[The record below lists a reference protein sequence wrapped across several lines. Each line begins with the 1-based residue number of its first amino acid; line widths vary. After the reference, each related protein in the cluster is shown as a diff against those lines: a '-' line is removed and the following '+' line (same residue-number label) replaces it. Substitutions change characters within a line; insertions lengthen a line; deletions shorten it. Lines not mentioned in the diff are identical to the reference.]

1 MRLLILIWVY
11 LCVVPIAAAQ
21 LMTPISY
28 EGVQKVDSKDI
39 TSTTLTIYP
48 DNLGLVRETRTID
61 VPAGVVDIRFFGV
74 SDMIIPQSAVLEEFE
89 GLRLERN
96 FDSDLISPAKLLDQ
110 SVGKMLTIRRLNPVT
125 SVSDL
130 VRAELISAAPE
141 ANGTMS
147 AVFSTADGVEGY
159 QCSGLPESIIL
170 PLKVSKI
177 RI

>member
-21 LMTPISY
+21 LVTPISY
-28 EGVQKVDSKDI
+28 EGVQRVDSKDI

-125 SVSDL
+125 GVSDL
-130 VRAELISAAPE
+130 VRAELISR
-141 ANGTMS
+141 
-147 AVFSTADGVEGY
+147 
-159 QCSGLPESIIL
+159 SGGS
-170 PLKVSKI
+170 
-177 RI
+177 

>member
-28 EGVQKVDSKDI
+28 EGVQRVDSKDI

-89 GLRLERN
+89 GLRPV
-96 FDSDLISPAKLLDQ
+96 SYTH
-110 SVGKMLTIRRLNPVT
+110 LT
-125 SVSDL
+125 
-130 VRAELISAAPE
+130 
-141 ANGTMS
+141 
-147 AVFSTADGVEGY
+147 
-159 QCSGLPESIIL
+159 LPT
-170 PLKVSKI
+170 KA
-177 RI
+177 